1 MKLVLKAL
9 AVFVAVSLLSTAA
22 FAAQS
27 FTVGVSPG
35 IINLGNLDRETTKT
49 VDFYV
54 TTPSDETILVKLESQ
69 RGDISFYEKANYREF
84 ISNCSEEDSTS
95 WVSIINNPVEI
106 RPSND
111 TILGSGVKGKE
122 VISFL
127 LDVPKNAE
135 PGFHVLYISPLP
147 SLPSETIGNVGSR
160 VVAVTS
166 LGIVL
171 NVSGNAIRRGTILN
185 TETGSYVGDRAELKT
200 YFQNTGTVT
209 ITAKVTNRIYN
220 ESGVIKELSSETQY
234 VKPREIRTFTTYI
247 PKDVLKAKYDVYT
260 QADYTT
266 GTAEKSSSID
276 LTAVSALIIAPR
288 QEEGIPYA
296 LLAAMAAIIIASVII
311 YRRIK

>member
-9 AVFVAVSLLSTAA
+9 IILAAISILSTTSL
-22 FAAQS
+22 AAQS

-35 IINLGNLDRETTKT
+35 IINLGNLDKETTKT

-69 RGDISFYEKANYREF
+69 RGDISFYEKADYRDF
-84 ISNCSEEDSTS
+84 INNCSEEDPTS

-122 VISFL
+122 IISFL

-147 SLPSETIGNVGSR
+147 SMPSETIGDVGSR

-166 LGIVL
+166 LGVIL
-171 NVSGNAIRRGTILN
+171 NVSGSAIRRGTILN

-209 ITAKVTNRIYN
+209 VTARITNRIYN
-220 ESGVIKELSSETQY
+220 ESGVVSELSSETQY
-234 VKPREIRTFTTYI
+234 VKPKEIRTFITYI
-247 PKDVLKAKYDVYT
+247 PKDVPKAKYDVYT

-276 LTAVSALIIAPR
+276 MTTVTAMVIAPSPE
-288 QEEGIPYA
+288 QGAPSI
-296 LLAAMAAIIIASVII
+296 LLIVIAAIIIISIII
-311 YRRIK
+311 YKRIK